1 MPAVALS
8 RVGAR
13 VVESGP
19 GGENLAAGAGRRL
32 EALPDPRLPQGRI
45 YPLACLIA
53 VAVCAFTAA
62 GNDRF
67 TAVGQWIRRASQQD
81 LARLRAPWDPLAGRY
96 RAPDEKTIRV
106 VLDRLDP
113 RALTRALLGP
123 RPRGRPGGPTPASVR
138 GYRARRAARQ
148 VKALARDR
156 LRAVAVDGKTSRGAR
171 RADGTR
177 VHLLGVAEHGGHLLD
192 HLEVDVKHNETSHF
206 TALLQPLDLAGTVVT
221 FDALHTVRAN
231 LDWLAGEKK
240 AQYIAVVKENQPLL
254 HARIKALPSRQVPAG
269 SVTREAGH
277 GRTETRTLKAAH
289 VSRLDFPHARQA
301 IKITRWRKETATGK
315 ISRETAYA
323 VTSLTSAEATAQDL
337 ARLVREQWSIEAH
350 HHVRDVTFRGTPEPC
365 VRLPGVARRGAGPGP
380 VHVRFVQS
388 RRPRHLKCWPHDVRI
403 QAYQRAD
410 CSPCGRGLRLRRG
423 PGQPPAMGTGAWKLR

>member
-19 GGENLAAGAGRRL
+19 GGENLAAGTWQRL
-32 EALPDPRLPQGRI
+32 EALPDPRSRQGRI
-45 YPLACLIA
+45 YPLACLVAI
-53 VAVCAFTAA
+53 AVCAFTAA

-67 TAVGQWIRRASQQD
+67 TAVGQWIGRAGQAD

-123 RPRGRPGGPTPASVR
+123 RPRGPRCPGGPPSASVR
-138 GYRARRAARQ
+138 DYRARRAAQQGRM
-148 VKALARDR
+148 LARSR

-177 VHLLGVAEHGGHLLD
+177 VHLLGVAGHGGRLLD

-206 TALLQPLDLAGTVVT
+206 TALLEPLDLDGAVVT
-221 FDALHTVRAN
+221 SDALHTVRAN
-231 LDWLAGEKK
+231 LDWLVKNKK
-240 AQYIAVVKENQPLL
+240 AHYIAIVKQNQPLL
-254 HARIKALPSRQVPAG
+254 HARVKALPWRQVPGG
-269 SVTREAGH
+269 STAREAGH
-277 GRTETRTLKAAH
+277 GRIETRTLKAAH

-301 IKITRWRKETATGK
+301 IKITRWRKDTATGK
-315 ISRETAYA
+315 TSRETAYA
-323 VTSLTSAEATAQDL
+323 ITSLTSAHATAQDL
-337 ARLVREQWSIEAH
+337 ARLVREHWSIEAH
-350 HHVRDVTFRGTPEPC
+350 HHVRDVTFREDTATSRTGGGPANLATIRAAIIAAIKDAGYLHIPEGRRDHSTPAET
-365 VRLPGVARRGAGPGP
+365 
-380 VHVRFVQS
+380 
-388 RRPRHLKCWPHDVRI
+388 
-403 QAYQRAD
+403 
-410 CSPCGRGLRLRRG
+410 LRLHG
-423 PGQPPAMGTGAWKLR
+423 LD